1 METMREFFN
10 GLQITDLCVLDY
22 INLDEINE
30 NTTFEDLTE
39 EIRDNGGF
47 NVEIIYYANA
57 IEFLSKN
64 DPSLR
69 DSLELAAD
77 LGYSAGDLNSEILAS
92 LLASDMVQNEW
103 NDREGKVNDFLSEY
117 FEMM

>member
-1 METMREFFN
+1 MGTMKDFFN
-10 GLQITDLCVLDY
+10 GLQITNLCVLDY
-22 INLDEINE
+22 INLGEINE
-30 NTTFEDLTE
+30 NTTFDSLTD

-47 NVEIIYYANA
+47 NVEIIYYNNA
-57 IEFLSKN
+57 IEFLSEN

-77 LGYSAGDLNSEILAS
+77 MGYSVGDLNSETLAS

-103 NDREGKVNDFLSEY
+103 NNREGEINDFLSEY
-117 FEMM
+117 FNK